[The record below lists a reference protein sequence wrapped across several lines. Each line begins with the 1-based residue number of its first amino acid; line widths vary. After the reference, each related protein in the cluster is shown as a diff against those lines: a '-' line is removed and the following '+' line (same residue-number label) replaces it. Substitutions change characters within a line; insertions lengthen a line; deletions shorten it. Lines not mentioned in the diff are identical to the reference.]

1 MLKKA
6 HKKAKISGEL
16 MSFLWKNKLW
26 WLVTFIIIL
35 LLFGI
40 IMIVAESSVLGP
52 FIYTIF

>member
-6 HKKAKISGEL
+6 HKKAKISGKL

>member
-26 WLVTFIIIL
+26 WLVPFIIIL